1 VFKIEMGIVWTILV
15 GLYRMRGVGGLYE
28 HRSDGSATRM
38 GFGKLQIEDTPANDD
53 HRSVYVTI
61 KKRNI
66 STYSTYITQAHSWT
80 GRLLRWLL

>member
-1 VFKIEMGIVWTILV
+1 
-15 GLYRMRGVGGLYE
+15 MRGVGGLYE

-61 KKRNI
+61 KKKEHIHIFNLHHPSAFLDRAPSQMALVKCDGLVDVNEI
-66 STYSTYITQAHSWT
+66 RYK
-80 GRLLRWLL
+80 